1 MTDQTILIADDDAAF
16 RAGLRT
22 FLHRSGYHDF
32 EFREAGDGSQA
43 LHIFE
48 QTRRNITCV
57 ILDFDMPHMDGI
69 ETARRMCAVD
79 QTTPIIIFS
88 NSRRQPDGGLA
99 AAAGAARIFYV
110 EKVRDAILQAVAECV
125 RPEQEA
131 HIPVHAHQLLKQRG
145 FVFNSSSMRRTIG
158 EIVQMAQTDDTVLF
172 LGPSGSGKTACAALL
187 HDLSTRAS
195 APFKE
200 FDCSYHAGD
209 QQNFASSLYG
219 VGGKAFSGVDARPSF
234 IEAAGGGS
242 LFLDECTEIPMQAQA
257 VLLGALDSTKPMYRR
272 YGSLEDLP
280 VRCRILLASNRDI
293 ESEVA
298 EGRFKHD
305 LLHRLTVRISI
316 PALHQRRED
325 IADLLSGINRRYEQ
339 RYGHRFRFSP
349 EALAYLERQDW
360 PGNVRQLENVFRRAA
375 ANSLSDR
382 LSIADFQNAF
392 RASTPQ
398 FAVEHE
404 KSVQGSF
411 AAGVEFS
418 APTAPVE
425 SGKTSPQTDA
435 MLNKTVGAPSPEGG
449 ESARDSSAPQ
459 DIETRVANIV
469 AELMRQVPEA
479 GTIRNLL
486 DLFEAGF
493 TRASLQRTS
502 GNVSKAER
510 TLWGFAGNGQLKR
523 LALKHDL
530 DLSDFQDET

>member
-1 MTDQTILIADDDAAF
+1 MTRQTILIADDDAAF

-32 EFREAGDGSQA
+32 DFREAGDGSQA
-43 LHIFE
+43 LNIFE
-48 QTRRNITCV
+48 QSRRNITCV
-57 ILDFDMPHMDGI
+57 ILDFDMPNMDGI
-69 ETARRMCAVD
+69 ESARRMCAVD

-110 EKVRDAILQAVAECV
+110 EKMRDAILQAVAECV

-131 HIPVHAHQLLKQRG
+131 HIPAHAHQLLKQRG
-145 FVFNSSSMRRTIG
+145 FVFNSGSMRRSIG
-158 EIVQMAQTDDTVLF
+158 EIVRIAQTDDTVLF

-187 HDLSTRAS
+187 HELSPRAG

-234 IEAAGGGS
+234 IEAASGGS

-257 VLLGALDSTKPMYRR
+257 VLLGALDSTNPMYRR
-272 YGSLEDLP
+272 YGSLDDLP

-293 ESEVA
+293 ENEVA

-339 RYGHRFRFSP
+339 RYGRRFRFSQ

-398 FAVEHE
+398 FAAQRE
-404 KSVQGSF
+404 KSVHSHF
-411 AAGVEFS
+411 ASGAEVA
-418 APTAPVE
+418 APPEAAE
-425 SGKTSPQTDA
+425 SPSKTDE
-435 MLNKTVGAPSPEGG
+435 MLNNNSGAPAPEGNETG
-449 ESARDSSAPQ
+449 RDAGAPP
-459 DIETRVANIV
+459 DIESRVANIV
-469 AELMRQVPEA
+469 AELMRQLPEA
-479 GTIRNLL
+479 GNIRTLL

-493 TRASLQRTS
+493 TRASLQRTG

-523 LALKHDL
+523 LALKHNL
-530 DLSDFQDET
+530 DLRDFQDDA